1 MPQARRKRRTF
12 LLLVDSAE
20 QQVAKLLTVITAVV
34 IVAALTQ
41 LTIRVSLALID
52 TDSNSYWLGDGLIKI
67 LGDLLTVLIA
77 LEVLQNVTSYLRKHV
92 IQIELVLVTALTA
105 VARKVIVLP
114 AGSENKPQLLIG
126 LGIASIA
133 LAGSYWLVKRSTP
146 LDSDSAARQDEWSLQ
161 ANTERAIASQDADL
175 SSPGGGD
182 DGLES
187 RADHPR

>member
-1 MPQARRKRRTF
+1 MPQARRKRRSF

-34 IVAALTQ
+34 IVAALIQ
-41 LTIRVSLALID
+41 LTIRVSLALIY
-52 TDSNSYWLGDGLIKI
+52 TNGNSYWLGDGLIKI

-133 LAGSYWLVKRSTP
+133 LAGSYWLVKRSSP
-146 LDSDSAARQDEWSLQ
+146 DDSATRLEGWSSQ
-161 ANTERAIASQDADL
+161 TNTERATASQEADL
-175 SSPGGGD
+175 SAPGDGD

>member
-1 MPQARRKRRTF
+1 MPQARRNRRTF

-92 IQIELVLVTALTA
+92 IQIELVL
-105 VARKVIVLP
+105 
-114 AGSENKPQLLIG
+114 
-126 LGIASIA
+126 
-133 LAGSYWLVKRSTP
+133 
-146 LDSDSAARQDEWSLQ
+146 
-161 ANTERAIASQDADL
+161 
-175 SSPGGGD
+175 
-182 DGLES
+182 
-187 RADHPR
+187 

>member
-1 MPQARRKRRTF
+1 MPQARRKRRSF

-34 IVAALTQ
+34 IVAALIQ
-41 LTIRVSLALID
+41 LTIRVSLALIY
-52 TDSNSYWLGDGLIKI
+52 TERNSYWLGDGLIKI

-133 LAGSYWLVKRSTP
+133 LAGSYRLVKGSSP
-146 LDSDSAARQDEWSLQ
+146 LDSAKRPEDWSSLT
-161 ANTERAIASQDADL
+161 NTERAIKSQDSDL

-182 DGLES
+182 DGQQS
-187 RADHPR
+187 GADHRR

>member
-1 MPQARRKRRTF
+1 MPQARRKRRSF

-20 QQVAKLLTVITAVV
+20 QQVAKLLTIITAVV
-34 IVAALTQ
+34 IVAALIQ
-41 LTIRVSLALID
+41 LTIRVSLALIY
-52 TDSNSYWLGDGLIKI
+52 TDRNSYWLGDGLIRI

-126 LGIASIA
+126 LGVASIA
-133 LAGSYWLVKRSTP
+133 LAGSYWLIKRSTSTDSNSKLEGVNSP
-146 LDSDSAARQDEWSLQ
+146 TNTEQAIPSLDSDRSSL
-161 ANTERAIASQDADL
+161 NDD
-175 SSPGGGD
+175 D
-182 DGLES
+182 DGLVS
-187 RADHPR
+187 TTDHPR